1 MPINQISNS
10 PLMCLQNHKEPL
22 IKRLNKNYA
31 PRIEDAVTRS
41 ELAEEQYVALGTLND
56 LVKNFTKSA
65 LNIQNPVINP
75 FDKKMSNITTTDTS
89 RPNNY
94 ISVETT
100 PKASKMSFDVR
111 VNAVATASKM
121 IIGKGGTL
129 NIRSVGNMFNGEL
142 TVGVDGVNSVV
153 KLNGGESLQQIID
166 NINNKFADNG
176 VKASAISLKIDGA
189 NDNDNDKY
197 NIVISSQELGAK
209 VLTFNWNP
217 NGKFNPFTGLIQ
229 PHSGNYLLE
238 TLNIPGTE
246 AEITIDGRQIEKQDS
261 NVFKDIMTGVTIKVL
276 APNISGDVTKTQT
289 VNIGPNTTN
298 DGVIKDIAIF
308 VRAYNDLKI
317 FVAKMTEKSSE
328 KDYADT
334 AVLHN
339 SSAIR
344 KARFLLDSVFDP
356 SINNGGKYKLLS
368 DVGIGLIPAERDEE
382 APIGTT
388 LLSTVDETKLRNAM
402 DNNYED
408 FTALFVGALKVTAN
422 TAGGSKLALSSMTET
437 LDSKF
442 YNTPMRV
449 EINPGAAPGEV
460 ALFPPV
466 QARDRDNNLLTDP
479 NPIPG
484 GLPIPRMVQW
494 GVKVEIPG
502 ITDTPTN
509 PGVHNNPIWG
519 TYTRND
525 TDTFGYIDFKDTD
538 LKGLRLQWDAV
549 NVGPGVAEVF
559 TVNLSQG
566 LADLAYFR
574 SNDLM
579 SEDGKRGT
587 LLIDSEFMHSK
598 VNKLN
603 IEKIKLEDT
612 LETKLNEIEMQFAK
626 IEQMSI
632 LNDIFLNA
640 ISDIINPSN

>member
-94 ISVETT
+94 ISVETI

-111 VNAVATASKM
+111 VNALATASKM
-121 IIGKGGTL
+121 IIGKGGVL
-129 NIRSVGNMFNGEL
+129 NIRSGANTFNGTL
-142 TVGVDGVNSVV
+142 TLGVDG
-153 KLNGGESLQQIID
+153 
-166 NINNKFADNG
+166 INNVVQINNG
-176 VKASAISLKIDGA
+176 DTLENILAKINSQFVSNGAKATVTSMKVDAT
-189 NDNDNDKY
+189 NDYY
-197 NIVISSQELGAK
+197 NIVISSKELGVKA
-209 VLTFNWNP
+209 L
-217 NGKFNPFTGLIQ
+217 
-229 PHSGNYLLE
+229 
-238 TLNIPGTE
+238 TLNWVPLVNLGAANSLLGAATPGTQ
-246 AEITIDGRQIEKQDS
+246 ADITIDGVQIAAQDS
-261 NVFKDIMTGVTIKVL
+261 NVFENVIPGVTIKAL
-276 APNISGDVTKTQT
+276 APNTVGPANKQT
-289 VNIGPNTTN
+289 VTIAPDTTN
-298 DGVIKDIAIF
+298 DGVIKDIAKF

-344 KARFLLDSVFDP
+344 QARFLLDSVFDP

-382 APIGTT
+382 APAGTT
-388 LLSTVDETKLRNAM
+388 LLSTVDEAALRNAIET
-402 DNNYED
+402 NYED

-422 TAGGSKLALSSMTET
+422 AAGGSKLDLSMMTEP
-437 LDSKF
+437 LESKF

-566 LADLAYFR
+566 LVDLAYFR